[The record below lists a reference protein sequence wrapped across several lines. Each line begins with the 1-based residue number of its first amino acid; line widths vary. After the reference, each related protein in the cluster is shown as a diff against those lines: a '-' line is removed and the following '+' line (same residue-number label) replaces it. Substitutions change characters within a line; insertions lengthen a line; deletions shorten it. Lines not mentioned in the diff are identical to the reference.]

1 MIVIN
6 VVNIYPIIT
15 GKHNPTTSGK
25 HRPAIDTCDER
36 RSDARPVQRH
46 YWLAQHRFDIRTYTG
61 MSDIFDNGA
70 AIFELRVG
78 PSPDVAIGRWFI
90 SLILN
95 IICMFLFF
103 YTIQLRAVRFPIG

>member
-1 MIVIN
+1 
-6 VVNIYPIIT
+6 
-15 GKHNPTTSGK
+15 
-25 HRPAIDTCDER
+25 
-36 RSDARPVQRH
+36 
-46 YWLAQHRFDIRTYTG
+46 